1 MGLRENLRG
10 KRVYVDTNIFIYLLE
25 GNESLSVEIAGMR
38 AAILSNECILI
49 SSDLIYTEILP
60 PLVRSENP
68 EAIRQAL
75 RFLGEHAAFDLR
87 SVTKEI
93 CIQAGF
99 LRGQTGMKTPDAI
112 HVASAIAA
120 GCDAFLT
127 NDDRIRLPETMQRI
141 LFSNLPANE

>member
-25 GNESLSVEIAGMR
+25 GNESLGVEIAVMR
-38 AAILSNECILI
+38 EAILSDECIFI

-60 PLVRSENP
+60 PLVRSENS
-68 EAIRQAL
+68 EAMGKAL
-75 RFLGEHAAFDLR
+75 RFLGENAAFELR

-93 CIQAGF
+93 CIQAGI
-99 LRGQTGMKTPDAI
+99 LRGRTGMKTPDAI

-127 NDDRIRLPETMQRI
+127 NDTRVRLPDRMERI
-141 LFSNLPANE
+141 LFSNLPAGG